1 MTGIPPNDPTVAG
14 IALRARA
21 IAARHRAII
30 LAALANAELRR
41 ITVERSLLLPPRAC
55 SCR

>member
-1 MTGIPPNDPTVAG
+1 M
-14 IALRARA
+14 RARA